1 MGCFEIAV
9 CVHLPLVSGSCP
21 RGYMYLSGS
30 GTGSLVASHSLAPD
44 LCQDKCNEDDS
55 CAGYETNTRLG
66 TCQLDTLVGPSN
78 PPISDQVFCSK
89 LCKVLLLV
97 LIVLSISY

>member
-1 MGCFEIAV
+1 MGCFEISV
-9 CVHLPLVSGSCP
+9 GVPLCLFSGTCP
-21 RGYMYLSGS
+21 RGYMYLQGS

-44 LCQDKCNEDDS
+44 LCQDKCNNDDS

-78 PPISDQVFCSK
+78 PPISGQVFCSK
-89 LCKVLLLV
+89 LCKALLLV
-97 LIVLSISY
+97 LVVLII